1 MNAVATLT
9 FVHVVISL
17 VGLAAGFVVLWGLLT
32 RQRLDRWT
40 ALFLA
45 TTIATSLTGFL
56 FPVDHVTAGHIL
68 GVISLV
74 LLAIAVAARYGWQL
88 VGGWRPA
95 YVASAVAAQY
105 LNFFVL
111 VVQLFLKVPA
121 LKSLAPTQTEP
132 AFALTQLV
140 TLAAFVALG
149 VAAVRRF
156 RGRTAT
162 RSFDLTTVSPTII
175 RAGR

>member
-1 MNAVATLT
+1 MTAVATLT

-17 VGLAAGFVVLWGLLT
+17 IGLTSGFIVLWGLLS
-32 RQRLDRWT
+32 RQRLERWT

-56 FPVDHVTAGHIL
+56 FPVDHVTPGHVL

-74 LLAIAVAARYGWQL
+74 LLAIAVVARYGRQL
-88 VGGWRPA
+88 AGGWRPA

-105 LNFFVL
+105 LNFLVL
-111 VVQLFLKVPA
+111 VVQLFQKVPA
-121 LKSLAPTQTEP
+121 P
-132 AFALTQLV
+132 AFAVTQLI

-149 VAAVRRF
+149 VVAVRRF
-156 RGRTAT
+156 RSGVDTASSKLPAASAVMVHTGR
-162 RSFDLTTVSPTII
+162 
-175 RAGR
+175 